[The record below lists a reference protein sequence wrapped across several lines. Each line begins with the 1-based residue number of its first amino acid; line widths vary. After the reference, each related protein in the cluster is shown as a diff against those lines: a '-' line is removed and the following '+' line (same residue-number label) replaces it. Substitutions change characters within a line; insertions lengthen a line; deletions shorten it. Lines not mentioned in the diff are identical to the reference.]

1 MERIRSVLETGEG
14 VEREVQNRAGDWL
27 LMRILPYRTEDAEM
41 EGAVVTLVDVTQLK
55 EAEKQSEQTM
65 RDLRASNQELQQFA
79 HIVSHD
85 LKAPIRH
92 IHSHCL
98 QLKEELVG
106 QKADTIELL
115 DRTTSSAKHMIGLI
129 EGLLAYSRVG
139 GGGSEMIPTDL
150 EGVFQTVVQQMQ
162 DDIDNADAVVVSDP
176 LPTVKGDKIQLV
188 QLFQNLIENA
198 LKFRSKERPRVYMSV
213 KPRGRHWVF
222 SIQDNGIGVD
232 PKFAESIF
240 EVFRRYT
247 IQKPIPVLVWAWSFA
262 VRWLIA
268 TVDEFGWIVEGEWAQ
283 LSCSPCP

>member
-1 MERIRSVLETGEG
+1 MTLGSDSPHPLTLSP
-14 VEREVQNRAGDWL
+14 VERR
-27 LMRILPYRTEDAEM
+27 
-41 EGAVVTLVDVTQLK
+41 
-55 EAEKQSEQTM
+55 
-65 RDLRASNQELQQFA
+65 
-79 HIVSHD
+79 
-85 LKAPIRH
+85 
-92 IHSHCL
+92 
-98 QLKEELVG
+98 LVG

-129 EGLLAYSRVG
+129 EGLLTYSRVG

-213 KPRGRHWVF
+213 KPADVIGCFQYRTTASELIPSLPVF
-222 SIQDNGIGVD
+222 LKCSAGYD
-232 PKFAESIF
+232 S
-240 EVFRRYT
+240 
-247 IQKPIPVLVWAWSFA
+247 KPIPVLVWAWSFA

-268 TVDEFGWIVEGEWAQ
+268 TVDEFGWIVEGEWVNFRVHPAHDGWQ
-283 LSCSPCP
+283 QCGGSEFTRAAAGSDRRRATV